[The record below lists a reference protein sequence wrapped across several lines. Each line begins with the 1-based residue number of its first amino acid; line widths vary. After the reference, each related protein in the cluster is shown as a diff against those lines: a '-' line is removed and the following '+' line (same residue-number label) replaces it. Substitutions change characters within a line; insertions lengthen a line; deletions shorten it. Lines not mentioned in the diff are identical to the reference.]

1 MLLNVNNPTK
11 QPKNK
16 KSSPTSRKHYMDF
29 VRVDIMERKREILT
43 VVHNGPSA
51 TNSLGRNNAN
61 HVELDTNS
69 ILTEKRLR
77 DSGRSNTSP
86 LWLHVMKLCRAFG
99 KMKKPIGGVSF
110 VIC

>member
-1 MLLNVNNPTK
+1 MLLNVNNPIK

-29 VRVDIMERKREILT
+29 VRVDVMARNRDILT
-43 VVHNGPSA
+43 VVYNGPSA

-77 DSGRSNTSP
+77 DSARSNTTP
-86 LWLHVMKLCRAFG
+86 LCLHVKKLHRAFG
-99 KMKKPIGGVSF
+99 KMEKPIGGVSF

>member
-29 VRVDIMERKREILT
+29 VRIDVLKRRRDILT

-86 LWLHVMKLCRAFG
+86 LWLHVMKLWHAFG

>member
-61 HVELDTNS
+61 HVELDTNIS
-69 ILTEKRLR
+69 FLPKK
-77 DSGRSNTSP
+77 DSEIVEDPTQAP
-86 LWLHVMKLCRAFG
+86 FG
-99 KMKKPIGGVSF
+99 YM
-110 VIC
+110 

>member
-29 VRVDIMERKREILT
+29 VRVDIMERKRDILT

-77 DSGRSNTSP
+77 DSGRTSMTP
-86 LWLHVMKLCRAFG
+86 LRVHARKLFDAFRN
-99 KMKKPIGGVSF
+99 MEKPIGGVSF